1 MAKFMKFIE
10 KTAKSIDVAV
20 TEALME
26 LRTTSENVD
35 IVILEKGSKGFFGIG
50 AKPFKVRVTLK
61 EIEKLTEVN
70 NKAAESVTTVQQ
82 NFTETKDI
90 PAKDTETDNKI
101 VEVENIETKDTET
114 ESVIVESENIE
125 TKDIDNNIVESE
137 NIDTAEHYMPPVDIA
152 ENIKVDIDTE
162 LKAKEFLSKIV
173 NEMNMNCKIDSRII
187 DNKVIVNIT
196 GAKLGALIGK
206 RGETLESLQY
216 LTQIVINKSNTK
228 YYKVALDVE
237 NYRAKRDETLVRLAH
252 KLSEK
257 AIKNNRAVFLEPMNP
272 YDRRIVH
279 SALQDNEF
287 VITQSEGKEPARRV
301 VIKLKEDLRKEE
313 S

>member
-1 MAKFMKFIE
+1 MKFIE